1 MNEQELHDASLE
13 LAEAQNKFVS
23 TIYDL
28 SGLVEKMIDHL
39 SAFREYMQSWRQLFG
54 DTRDLMETQCELQ
67 KESLESFKALA
78 RAITDSYVSA
88 NENNA
93 RMEKLIT
100 KVESYFGSGAGL
112 DYDN

>member
-1 MNEQELHDASLE
+1 MNKQELRDASLE
-13 LAEAQNKFVS
+13 LAEAQKKFVS

-28 SGLVEKMIDHL
+28 SELVTKMTDHL
-39 SAFREYMQSWRQLFG
+39 SAFKKYMQSWRELFG
-54 DTRDLMETQCELQ
+54 DTRDLMEAQCELQ
-67 KESLESFKALA
+67 RESLESFKALA
-78 RAITDSYVSA
+78 KAIRDSDVSA

-93 RMEKLIT
+93 RMEKLIA